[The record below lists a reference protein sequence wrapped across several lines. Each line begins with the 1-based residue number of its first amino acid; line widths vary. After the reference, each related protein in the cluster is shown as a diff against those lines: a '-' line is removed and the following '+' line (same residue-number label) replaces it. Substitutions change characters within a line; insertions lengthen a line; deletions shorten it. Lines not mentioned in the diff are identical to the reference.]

1 MSVSL
6 GNSAS
11 LRAVFSLSDIPLS
24 SFPCGALDAVY
35 VLWGSSRGDFVMVV
49 ESILELFTGHCSSLY
64 LLWVASLILLSNDL
78 TA

>member
-11 LRAVFSLSDIPLS
+11 LRAVFSFSDIPLS
-24 SFPCGALDAVY
+24 SFPCGASDAVY
-35 VLWGSSRGDFVMVV
+35 VLWGGSSRDDLV
-49 ESILELFTGHCSSLY
+49 ESILGLFTGHCSSLY
-64 LLWVASLILLSNDL
+64 LLWVASLILFSNDL